1 MCQRCVIVV
10 AILYDIDVVLRF
22 VLVAAQLDVGTNA
35 TQLLVDLQRCQ
46 MWNLAQQQLAF
57 VA

>member
-10 AILYDIDVVLRF
+10 AIHYDIGVLLRL
-22 VLVAAQLDVGTNA
+22 VLVAAQLDVVANA

-46 MWNLAQQQLAF
+46 MWNVAQQQLAF